1 MLVGAVVLALSLAT
15 AVSASSARVELPS
28 PNEPGTTGT
37 VVPLDPGRQLAL
49 RVYLAARPGLA
60 AAATAVSDPGS
71 PRYAHFLTPAQFYRR
86 YGTTAAQADAVSSW
100 LTGQGMTITARTPHY
115 LGVRAT
121 VAQVDAAF
129 GTQVSEFVTVV
140 DDPKLGQY
148 TIREPG
154 VVGGF
159 SVPARLAGDIV
170 SVTGIS
176 ELDLRRG
183 VAEQVATTPA
193 RTAADTDFQ
202 CSQYWGQ
209 YTRPIPTAYGHTT
222 APTELCGYT
231 PNQIRQAYGLAAS
244 PYTGKGATIAIIL
257 NGRVSTLLADSNRFF
272 ANHGL
277 PEFAPGQYVEDIGSN
292 VERSCAELDEPPGDP
307 LETAIDVQSA
317 HIAAPDARIVYVGV
331 DCAINPG
338 GNLRTWL
345 DGAMRVVDQR
355 LADIV
360 SGSFGMTD
368 KALAPADMAP
378 WEQILQQGALEG
390 IGFNFSTGDEGAV
403 GDVHNSHFPASSP
416 WVTAVGGTS
425 LAIGAD
431 GSVVGDHMWGTRLA
445 SINEEGT
452 GYDEAPP
459 GEFRGG
465 TGGGVST
472 VFAQPRYQEPVVPTG
487 LATDNGTA
495 RAARVLPD
503 ISANAGNA
511 WLIGATDMFG
521 ENEGYV
527 ELPGGGGTS
536 GSVPLI
542 AGMLAN
548 AMQAA
553 GHPLGF
559 ANPALYRLYGST
571 ALRDIL
577 PVDPADPPI
586 ALGSRSYDIMDP
598 GKLTTFGFNDTLTAA
613 AGFDNATGL
622 GAPTTSFVPMLGGR

>member
-1 MLVGAVVLALSLAT
+1 MVLAFSVAT
-15 AVSASSARVELPS
+15 AVSASPARVELPS

-37 VVPLDPGRQLAL
+37 AVPLDPGRQLAL
-49 RVYLAARPGLA
+49 RVYLAKRPGLA
-60 AAATAVSDPGS
+60 AAAAAVSEPGN
-71 PRYAHFLTPAQFYRR
+71 PRYAHFLTPAQFNRR
-86 YGTTAAQADAVSSW
+86 YGTTAAQFDSVSTW
-100 LTGQGMTITARTPHY
+100 LAGQGMTITARTPHY
-115 LGVRAT
+115 IGVTAT

-129 GTQVSEFVTVV
+129 DTQVSEFVTVV
-140 DDPKLGQY
+140 IDPKLGPQTY
-148 TIREPG
+148 REPG

-176 ELDLRRG
+176 EIELRG
-183 VAEQVATTPA
+183 GGAEQAATTPGRA
-193 RTAADTDFQ
+193 RTRTAADTDFR

-209 YTRPIPTAYGHTT
+209 YTRPIPAAYGHTT

-231 PNQIRQAYGLAAS
+231 PNQIRQAYGLASS
-244 PYTGKGATIAIIL
+244 PYTGRGATIAIIL
-257 NGRVSTLLADSNRFF
+257 NGHVPGTLADSNRFF

-277 PEFAPGQYVEDIGSN
+277 PEFAPGQYVEDIGPN
-292 VERSCAELDEPPGDP
+292 VARSCAELDEPAGDT

-317 HIAAPDARIVYVGV
+317 HLAAPGARIVYVGV

-345 DGAMRVVDQR
+345 DGAMRVVDQH

-368 KALAPADMAP
+368 SALAPADMAP

-390 IGFNFSTGDEGAV
+390 IGFNFSTGDEGGV

-425 LAIGAD
+425 LAIGED

-445 SINEEGT
+445 SINEAGT

-459 GEFRGG
+459 GEFTGG

-472 VFAQPRYQEPVVPTG
+472 VFAQPGYQEPVVPTS

-495 RAARVLPD
+495 RAARVVPD

-536 GSVPLI
+536 GSAPLI
-542 AGMLAN
+542 AGMLAS

-559 ANPALYRLYGST
+559 ANPALYRLNGST

-586 ALGSRSYDIMDP
+586 ALGRRSYDIMDP
-598 GKLTTFGFNDTLTAA
+598 SKLTTFGLNDTLTAA
-613 AGFDNATGL
+613 VGFDNGTGL
-622 GAPTTSFVPMLGGR
+622 GAPTTSFVPVLGRR